1 VNLQELSDVK
11 QLVDEVLELLSESL
25 ELVGNELGEGPDGPE
40 ADAAGGVDVD
50 GVAVVGEDLDGGIDP
65 LAQVEANLVRAHAWC
80 ADILDI
86 TEVHRKR
93 YVAQGGRATPGA
105 RRATQ
110 LAVRGTGA
118 AAAKKEVTNG
128 SATPKR
134 IASRKR

>member
-1 VNLQELSDVK
+1 VNLKELSDVK

-25 ELVGNELGEGPDGPE
+25 ELVGNELGEAPDGAE
-40 ADAAGGVDVD
+40 ADATGGDGMD
-50 GVAVVGEDLDGGIDP
+50 GVAVPGEDVDGGQDP
-65 LAQVEANLVRAHAWC
+65 LAVVEANLVRAHAWC

-93 YVAQGGRATPGA
+93 YVAQGGRTQPGP

-110 LAVRGTGA
+110 LAVRGAGA